1 MTPRA
6 ELSLAA
12 DGLPMELPLLQVRTG
27 PRCVGAAAEERP
39 RVGLCQC
46 LGTNPESPELCWL
59 LHSPAELLA
68 TSHRAERPFPG
79 HVGKES
85 VGAK

>member
-27 PRCVGAAAEERP
+27 PRCVGAAVEERP
-39 RVGLCQC
+39 HEGLNSSPPVPQKQP
-46 LGTNPESPELCWL
+46 GSPELCWL
-59 LHSPAELLA
+59 LHSPVELLA
-68 TSHRAERPFPG
+68 TSHDPRR
-79 HVGKES
+79 
-85 VGAK
+85 